1 MARPGIVF
9 AKDWMVDDCGSHA
22 STKYQARRASAKGS
36 ASVSFRTEFVAS
48 GFKKRTVLKRT
59 ANHTH

>member
-22 STKYQARRASAKGS
+22 STKYQARLASAKGLCLYCS
-36 ASVSFRTEFVAS
+36 AQSLLPQ
-48 GFKKRTVLKRT
+48 VLKNVRY
-59 ANHTH
+59 